1 VTEGPGPLFTFET
14 THMAL
19 WAEDT
24 ARECRI
30 PAELVPA
37 PAQAK
42 AKCGLALRT
51 LAARF
56 DELAGALREEGVQFG
71 VYEAEA
77 ASPDESESHTSAA
90 DGAPPPYDSRSA

>member
-1 VTEGPGPLFTFET
+1 MTEGSGPLFTFET

-24 ARECRI
+24 ARERRI
-30 PAELVPA
+30 PAELVPT

-51 LAARF
+51 VEQRF
-56 DELAGALREEGVQFG
+56 DELAQALRDEGVQFATY
-71 VYEAEA
+71 VSEAGGR
-77 ASPDESESHTSAA
+77 TSV
-90 DGAPPPYDSRSA
+90 

>member
-1 VTEGPGPLFTFET
+1 MTEGSGPLFTFET

-24 ARECRI
+24 ARERRI

-37 PAQAK
+37 PAQAR

-51 LAARF
+51 VEQRF
-56 DELAGALREEGVQFG
+56 DEMARALREEGVQFATYVG
-71 VYEAEA
+71 RA
-77 ASPDESESHTSAA
+77 AAATDEPGGRTSA
-90 DGAPPPYDSRSA
+90 